1 MMRAQEYI
9 ATVRSTQA
17 NREDFSELLDVA
29 NGMPAVEI
37 KRTGSRYVVLEAS
50 EDDAEVLR
58 SRLGSRYEIAPN
70 SDLQLFGGD
79 SSPAS

>member
-9 ATVRSTQA
+9 ATVKSGQP
-17 NREDFSELLDVA
+17 NRQDFGELLDAV

-37 KRTGSRYVVLEAS
+37 KKTGSRYVVLTAS
-50 EDDAEVLR
+50 EDDVESLR

-70 SDLQLFGGD
+70 RDLQLFGRD
-79 SSPAS
+79 RSTPL